1 MRFKLP
7 FSDRVRV
14 RLFEAVETV
23 DDSYRIVDCGFQ
35 YLDDS
40 IDSIA
45 VGGSFHSLSGWTGMR
60 DTSDATDTAETPAEP
75 SATPSPAA
83 EPSGEPAVV
92 S

>member
-7 FSDRVRV
+7 FSDRVRI
-14 RLFEAVETV
+14 RFFERVETV
-23 DDSYRIVDCGFQ
+23 DDSYRIRDLGFQ

-60 DTSDATDTAETPAEP
+60 DTSDATDSSDTPAEP
-75 SATPSPAA
+75 SATPTPASEPTA
-83 EPSGEPAVV
+83 EPVAS
-92 S
+92 